1 MKKIVLALA
10 AAAAFATPAM
20 ANEARVE
27 ARGGIAWDSGSTEDI
42 WGIAAGYDFDLGSS
56 AFAGLEVAGDK
67 LGVSGTKV
75 SFSAAGRLG
84 AKLGEKTKLYAD
96 AGYGTEFATGAGGDP
111 FAGVGVEHTVVG
123 NVYGKLF
130 YRHYFVDSAT
140 DVDGVGV
147 GVGVKF

>member
-1 MKKIVLALA
+1 MKKLIIALA
-10 AAAAFATPAM
+10 ATAAFASPAL

-42 WGIAAGYDFDLGSS
+42 WGIAAGYDFDLGDT
-56 AFAGLEVAGDK
+56 AFAGLEVSGDK
-67 LGVSGTKV
+67 VGAPGTKV
-75 SFSAAGRLG
+75 MFGFAGRLG
-84 AKLGEKTKLYAD
+84 AKLGEKTKLYVD
-96 AGYGTEFATGAGGDP
+96 GGYGTEGCTGCGGDP
-111 FAGVGVEHTVVG
+111 FGGVGVEHTVAG

-130 YRHYFVDSAT
+130 YRHYFIDAAT